1 MSRVA
6 MTRMVVLGFFGGM
19 LIAVPAMANEPRQ
32 HDKAFF
38 LRLSAG
44 IGGANAAIDDVGL
57 SGEDL
62 ELSGTS
68 GDANFAIGGM
78 VSRNLALH
86 GTLGGWSIEN
96 PDVEFGDQERETDD
110 TTLSLGLFGAGLT
123 YYFMPVNM
131 YLSGSLCAATATLT
145 VDGDDEESDTG
156 IAVDLTVGKEW
167 WVGDKWGLGVA
178 AGLNLYSVPT
188 DIDDQD
194 ISGSAFAIRLSA
206 TYN

>member
-1 MSRVA
+1 MYRAWV
-6 MTRMVVLGFFGGM
+6 TRLLVLGMFGG
-19 LIAVPAMANEPRQ
+19 LLVAVPAMANEARQ

-44 IGGANAAIDDVGL
+44 LGSANAEIENVG
-57 SGEDL
+57 SGPDL
-62 ELSGTS
+62 EMSGMS

-86 GTLGGWSIEN
+86 GTLGGWSVSD
-96 PDVEFGDQERETDD
+96 PDVEFGELGGESDD

-123 YYFMPVNM
+123 YYIMPANF
-131 YLSGSLCAATATLT
+131 YLSGSLCAATVTLE
-145 VDGDDEESDTG
+145 VDGDEEESDTG
-156 IAVDLTVGKEW
+156 MAVDLTIGKEW